1 MFNRLAKDEDYKVI
15 FDNPS
20 GRRELK
26 HLMKIGYISTPLDSG
41 DPHENA
47 KRAGMQ
53 HMVLSIIRAVYGKEP
68 DPIDELIE
76 ETFEDERRSRNSSG
90 ATSTPINQ

>member
-1 MFNRLAKDEDYKVI
+1 MFKLASYDDYKAV

-20 GRRELK
+20 GRRVLK
-26 HLMKIGYISTPLDSG
+26 HLMKIGYVSTPLDSG
-41 DPHENA
+41 ESHENA

-53 HMVLSIIRAVYGKEP
+53 HIVLSIIRTVYGKEP

-76 ETFEDERRSRNSSG
+76 ETFEDERRTRYGG
-90 ATSTPINQ
+90 ATSS